1 MSQKLPLEESKDLA
15 TFLLVK
21 MQMALMG
28 MLLLATICSISAES
42 IQLNCFQGIILEG
55 THAGQ
60 ETALRK
66 GVQRANQNL
75 AELRLHAPLKITLH
89 PILKRIE
96 EGSAF
101 AASEAACELV
111 AENVVAIFGPDSKAA
126 SGPAQW
132 ISQQYSIPYFLAQG
146 DLDTDE
152 TLFNFTVNLHP
163 HFEDVGEA
171 LVDFIQGTQGWEEL
185 GLIYAHDDSKYYKW
199 LHLIKYKSLF
209 SKFSRKLTV
218 RKWDGADQR
227 HKYIIKYFR
236 RTRSQNKFVVDIP
249 RTETEGFLRLIA
261 EYNMTDQYYS
271 YVFTDWDTQFLD
283 PKAFVVDKG
292 ANFSALS
299 LLPLMGFNYQMTE
312 DTHRPFSQ
320 SPAFLPSRGASSST
334 ARSSLVLIFAP
345 NSFMMVT
352 RVCCNNDS
360 VHFLMFSSQTYYFLI
375 SDTLNLLSIG
385 ISRLAESRTIEPPS
399 GLSCK
404 AAGNWSLG
412 PHLLSAIKSVKGND
426 AEGSTGLVEFGSEG
440 RRKNVNITILEMGKD
455 GFLEYGYWNRKDKLV
470 VTKDFSKTKS
480 EIQKELKGQTLR
492 VATIEEIPFMM
503 YKGPSGHVKS
513 SDPKDWHGFCID
525 LLNECASALEFNY
538 TVHPVADGNY
548 GTATKVNGEVVWD
561 GIIGQLQFRKADL
574 AVAMLT
580 INLERER
587 VIDFTTPFMNLGVS
601 IIFKKPEQNEP
612 DLFSFLRPLSPAPSH
627 PIFRHTDLLSTASLL
642 ILLNRLLSHL
652 RSDILPKATS
662 TRIIAG
668 FWGSFALIIISSY
681 TANLAAFLTVE
692 RMQAPIKDVNDL
704 AKQTKIKYGTRG
716 GGSSADFFAVSN
728 CD

>member
-1 MSQKLPLEESKDLA
+1 
-15 TFLLVK
+15 

-42 IQLNCFQGIILEG
+42 IQLNVGIILEG

-185 GLIYAHDDSKYYKW
+185 GLIYAHDDN
-199 LHLIKYKSLF
+199 LIKYKSLF

-334 ARSSLVLIFAP
+334 ARSSL
-345 NSFMMVT
+345 
-352 RVCCNNDS
+352 
-360 VHFLMFSSQTYYFLI
+360 TYYFLI

-612 DLFSFLRPLSPAPSH
+612 DLFSFLRPLSPAAP
-627 PIFRHTDLLSTASLL
+627 
-642 ILLNRLLSHL
+642 
-652 RSDILPKATS
+652 TS
-662 TRIIAG
+662 SQKPRRPG
-668 FWGSFALIIISSY
+668 
-681 TANLAAFLTVE
+681 
-692 RMQAPIKDVNDL
+692 
-704 AKQTKIKYGTRG
+704 
-716 GGSSADFFAVSN
+716 
-728 CD
+728 

>member
-1 MSQKLPLEESKDLA
+1 
-15 TFLLVK
+15 

-42 IQLNCFQGIILEG
+42 IQLNVGIILEG

-185 GLIYAHDDSKYYKW
+185 GLIYAHDDN
-199 LHLIKYKSLF
+199 LIKYKSLF

-334 ARSSLVLIFAP
+334 ARSSL
-345 NSFMMVT
+345 
-352 RVCCNNDS
+352 
-360 VHFLMFSSQTYYFLI
+360 TYYFLI

-561 GIIGQLQFRKADL
+561 GIIGQLQFRP
-574 AVAMLT
+574 T
-580 INLERER
+580 
-587 VIDFTTPFMNLGVS
+587 
-601 IIFKKPEQNEP
+601 
-612 DLFSFLRPLSPAPSH
+612 SPWQCS
-627 PIFRHTDLLSTASLL
+627 LSTSNGNASS
-642 ILLNRLLSHL
+642 ILRRPS
-652 RSDILPKATS
+652 
-662 TRIIAG
+662 
-668 FWGSFALIIISSY
+668 
-681 TANLAAFLTVE
+681 
-692 RMQAPIKDVNDL
+692 
-704 AKQTKIKYGTRG
+704 
-716 GGSSADFFAVSN
+716 
-728 CD
+728 